1 MGGASFMVTQICTYR
16 VVLTPKG
23 QKNVN
28 ESPQPGNAAGWP
40 SLTDGRFRLR
50 WHVPNNEY
58 SGQYSAVVTE
68 INPGPRADIGI
79 TARGGGDAAYRDAR
93 VGDTLE
99 FAGRLWKVA
108 AIGTADG
115 SPAESNPH
123 SGYVD
128 LELVGPA
135 DN

>member
-1 MGGASFMVTQICTYR
+1 MGQVLVEAVAS
-16 VVLTPKG
+16 
-23 QKNVN
+23 
-28 ESPQPGNAAGWP
+28 
-40 SLTDGRFRLR
+40 LR
-50 WHVPNNEY
+50 RPP
-58 SGQYSAVVTE
+58 A
-68 INPGPRADIGI
+68 RARCATGVRR
-79 TARGGGDAAYRDAR
+79 RGGCRDGGSAAYRDAR

-108 AIGTADG
+108 AIGAGDG

-135 DN
+135 GG